1 MPTRTSLSVCSLQ
14 GTWTTSSSS
23 QQLAWRHHCVTFAHC
38 SVCSTHSDDRA
49 QLTQTR
55 SAPASQGL
63 ASYAMAVHSVQG
75 EQTRSLDP
83 EQPPAS

>member
-1 MPTRTSLSVCSLQ
+1 MRTSLSVCSLQ
-14 GTWTTSSSS
+14 GTWTPSSSS

-75 EQTRSLDP
+75 KQTRSPGP
-83 EQPPAS
+83 EQPPASS